1 LFAEDR
7 KVLEYAGYSE
17 NGLKTGAMRDKTS
30 IFGGLSRFSPNLDKI
45 NILCCIERISLKISK
60 DYKKKI
66 FCHIVMYF

>member
-45 NILCCIERISLKISK
+45 NINNVF
-60 DYKKKI
+60 Y
-66 FCHIVMYF
+66 